1 MGSCV
6 STKGGSTSPI
16 MASNSRRNSASVATP
31 GPGSRRGSCD
41 SEVSSIFPNTLKKG
55 KPVSQVKITFM
66 GKPMEL
72 LVPMNDDVNIYDGT
86 DINASL
92 EKKSKNT
99 WIEMFDMI
107 DLTFNNLQ
115 QQNKELKRTVNE
127 LSSKINKMAFH
138 AGKET
143 SKTTS
148 PPAKPKNASNGDAKE
163 YTQGQVQEI
172 NKKVDGKIQKVE
184 ENILQ
189 WIDEE
194 TKCLKDS
201 LEKDITAIRSE
212 VDEKN
217 IELNSKVQATISN
230 LKEEVNDKVAMM
242 DTKLTDTMFNDNG
255 NDLPL
260 DDSEPSTGTNRQIM
274 DLKNRLHSNCN
285 TLRFLCSEPLSVQFS
300 IWSKK
305 EIKVPLTGDSE
316 VVPFNWVNCNS
327 GGAVDDD
334 GISDITTIY
343 IPVSGPYLLSL
354 GCSLLSSS
362 GTIVLKRNN
371 KERVIEAGRCDIVDL
386 NEDDCLKV
394 MSEPGTKAKD
404 ISLMGLL
411 LRPRV
416 FITPG
421 TTL

>member
-1 MGSCV
+1 MG
-6 STKGGSTSPI
+6 
-16 MASNSRRNSASVATP
+16 
-31 GPGSRRGSCD
+31 
-41 SEVSSIFPNTLKKG
+41 
-55 KPVSQVKITFM
+55 
-66 GKPMEL
+66 
-72 LVPMNDDVNIYDGT
+72 
-86 DINASL
+86 
-92 EKKSKNT
+92 
-99 WIEMFDMI
+99 
-107 DLTFNNLQ
+107 
-115 QQNKELKRTVNE
+115 
-127 LSSKINKMAFH
+127 
-138 AGKET
+138 
-143 SKTTS
+143 TTS
-148 PPAKPKNASNGDAKE
+148 PPAKPKNASNGDANE

-300 IWSKK
+300 IFCFLN
-305 EIKVPLTGDSE
+305 ILR
-316 VVPFNWVNCNS
+316 
-327 GGAVDDD
+327 
-334 GISDITTIY
+334 
-343 IPVSGPYLLSL
+343 LSSRSHPTPSQSSALL
-354 GCSLLSSS
+354 GCHNCCNPPSP
-362 GTIVLKRNN
+362 KRL
-371 KERVIEAGRCDIVDL
+371 GRRAWCQ
-386 NEDDCLKV
+386 
-394 MSEPGTKAKD
+394 
-404 ISLMGLL
+404 
-411 LRPRV
+411 
-416 FITPG
+416 
-421 TTL
+421 

>member
-6 STKGGSTSPI
+6 SKGHPEPSSG
-16 MASNSRRNSASVATP
+16 MASNSRRNSTSVATP
-31 GPGSRRGSCD
+31 SLSRRGSCD
-41 SEVSSIFPNTLKKG
+41 SETSSVFPNNLKRG

-86 DINASL
+86 DINASI

-127 LSSKINKMAFH
+127 LSSKINKMVFH
-138 AGKET
+138 ERKET

-148 PPAKPKNASNGDAKE
+148 PPAKPKNTSNGEAKE

-189 WIDEE
+189 WIDQE
-194 TKCLKDS
+194 
-201 LEKDITAIRSE
+201 
-212 VDEKN
+212 
-217 IELNSKVQATISN
+217 TISN

-305 EIKVPLTGDSE
+305 EIKVPS
-316 VVPFNWVNCNS
+316 
-327 GGAVDDD
+327 
-334 GISDITTIY
+334 
-343 IPVSGPYLLSL
+343 
-354 GCSLLSSS
+354 
-362 GTIVLKRNN
+362 
-371 KERVIEAGRCDIVDL
+371 
-386 NEDDCLKV
+386 
-394 MSEPGTKAKD
+394 
-404 ISLMGLL
+404 
-411 LRPRV
+411 
-416 FITPG
+416 
-421 TTL
+421 

>member
-1 MGSCV
+1 MV
-6 STKGGSTSPI
+6 SNPST
-16 MASNSRRNSASVATP
+16 
-31 GPGSRRGSCD
+31 SRRGSCD
-41 SEVSSIFPNTLKKG
+41 SETASVIHSTLKRG

-66 GKPMEL
+66 GKSMEL
-72 LVPMNDDVNIYDGT
+72 MVPMNDDVDIYSGV
-86 DINASL
+86 DINSSS
-92 EKKSKNT
+92 EKKSKNS

-127 LSSKINKMAFH
+127 LSSKVNKMVFH
-138 AGKET
+138 ERKET
-143 SKTTS
+143 SKSSSS
-148 PPAKPKNASNGDAKE
+148 PPAKPKSKANGDAKE
-163 YTQGQVQEI
+163 HTQEQVQEI
-172 NKKVDGKIQKVE
+172 TKKVDNKIQKVE

-194 TKCLKDS
+194 TKCLKDG
-201 LEKDITAIRSE
+201 LEKDIVAIRTE

-217 IELNSKVQATISN
+217 IELNSKVTATIAN
-230 LKEEVNDKVAMM
+230 LKEEVNDKVSQM
-242 DTKLTDTMFNDNG
+242 DSKLTDQMFNNHD
-255 NDLPL
+255 DLPL
-260 DDSEPSTGTNRQIM
+260 DESEPSQGTSRQIL
-274 DLKNRLHSNCN
+274 DLKNRLHNNCN
-285 TLRFLCSEPLSVQFS
+285 TLRFLCSEPLSVSFS
-300 IWSKK
+300 VWSKK
-305 EIKVPLTGDSE
+305 EIKVPLTGDSQ

-354 GCSLLSSS
+354 GCTMLSNA
-362 GTIVLKRNN
+362 GAVVLRRNN
-371 KERVIEAGRCDIVDL
+371 KERVIDAGRSDIVDL

-394 MSEPGTKAKD
+394 MSEAGTKAKD

>member
-1 MGSCV
+1 MGRAIV
-6 STKGGSTSPI
+6 GGA
-16 MASNSRRNSASVATP
+16 MANNSRRNSTSVATP
-31 GPGSRRGSCD
+31 SLSRRGSCD
-41 SEVSSIFPNTLKKG
+41 SETSSIFPNTLKRG

-86 DINASL
+86 DINASI

-115 QQNKELKRTVNE
+115 QQNKDLKRTVNE
-127 LSSKINKMAFH
+127 LSSKINKMVFH
-138 AGKET
+138 ERKET

-148 PPAKPKNASNGDAKE
+148 PPAKPKNATNGDAKE

-194 TKCLKDS
+194 TKCLKDG
-201 LEKDITAIRSE
+201 LEKDISAIRSE

-230 LKEEVNDKVAMM
+230 LKEEVNDKVALI
-242 DTKLTDTMFNDNG
+242 DSKLTDTMFNNDE
-255 NDLPL
+255 DLPL
-260 DDSEPSTGTNRQIM
+260 DDSEPSKATNRQIM
-274 DLKNRLHSNCN
+274 DLKNRLHHNCN

-305 EIKVPLTGDSE
+305 EIKVPLKGDPE

-362 GTIVLKRNN
+362 GTVVLKRNN

>member
-1 MGSCV
+1 
-6 STKGGSTSPI
+6 
-16 MASNSRRNSASVATP
+16 
-31 GPGSRRGSCD
+31 
-41 SEVSSIFPNTLKKG
+41 
-55 KPVSQVKITFM
+55 
-66 GKPMEL
+66 
-72 LVPMNDDVNIYDGT
+72 
-86 DINASL
+86 
-92 EKKSKNT
+92 
-99 WIEMFDMI
+99 MI

-115 QQNKELKRTVNE
+115 QQNKDLKRTVNE

-148 PPAKPKNASNGDAKE
+148 PPAKPKNASNGDVP
-163 YTQGQVQEI
+163 QNQVQEI

-194 TKCLKDS
+194 TKCLKDG
-201 LEKDITAIRSE
+201 LEKDISAIRSE

-230 LKEEVNDKVAMM
+230 LKEEVNDKVALM
-242 DTKLTDTMFNDNG
+242 DSKLTDTMFG
-255 NDLPL
+255 NEDDLPM
-260 DDSEPSTGTNRQIM
+260 DDSEPSKATNRQIM
-274 DLKNRLHSNCN
+274 DLKNRLHNNCN

-305 EIKVPLTGDSE
+305 EIKVPLTGEPE

-354 GCSLLSSS
+354 GCNLLSNS
-362 GTIVLKRNN
+362 GTVVLKRNN
-371 KERVIEAGRCDIVDL
+371 KERVMEAGRCDIVDL